1 MKSIDSFVT
10 GLLLGVLFTLT
21 PSVIVTAA
29 ASWAADKR
37 NTLVIF
43 GGMIGMWLLAIWMTT
58 LSMSEV
64 VTLPMLSPLLP

>member
-1 MKSIDSFVT
+1 MKPIDALIT
-10 GLLLGVLFTLT
+10 GLLLGVLITLT

-43 GGMIGMWLLAIWMTT
+43 GGMIGMWLLVIWMAT
-58 LSMSEV
+58 LSISEV